1 MVTVGVQFLFLKAI
15 GFTPREV
22 TRAYV
27 AQALIPAAASTA
39 LGVVLGNLL
48 AVPLLSDTESVYGG
62 VSLSGD
68 LVGGCRRTG
77 RCLGRRG
84 DRGADPHTTGLIPA
98 LRDGRLR
105 TVEAI
110 AVGRAPRTGRGQWAH
125 RATGML
131 PLPVTYGLARPFTH
145 PIRSLAMLSRWR
157 SARSRQRARWVS
169 PRP

>member
-62 VSLSGD
+62 VSLSETWWVAVAAPAGA
-68 LVGGCRRTG
+68 LAVVGI
-77 RCLGRRG
+77 
-84 DRGADPHTTGLIPA
+84 AALIPA
-98 LRDGRLR
+98 LRG
-105 TVEAI
+105 
-110 AVGRAPRTGRGQWAH
+110 
-125 RATGML
+125 
-131 PLPVTYGLARPFTH
+131 
-145 PIRSLAMLSRWR
+145 
-157 SARSRQRARWVS
+157 
-169 PRP
+169 